1 MVRGGIVIE
10 TATLLTFIPAALVLG
25 LTPGADMMFCF
36 GQGLRSGP
44 RPALAASAGVSTGVM
59 LHVLLAGL
67 GLGAA
72 VATLP
77 WLFDVIR
84 WFGVG
89 YLLFLAWGA
98 FRNGAVAPETPAAP
112 MSRAFRDGMLVNLT
126 NPKVILFVLAFIPQ
140 FVDPSAGS
148 VLMQFLIFGV
158 IIAGGGFVVNGFV
171 GIFAGGTGRM
181 LVGNPRASRILGWIT
196 GSIFAAL
203 ALRLAIL
210 ERA

>member
-1 MVRGGIVIE
+1 MIE
-10 TATLLTFIPAALVLG
+10 TATLLAFIPAALVLG

-36 GQGLRSGP
+36 GQGLRSGA
-44 RPALAASAGVSTGVM
+44 RPAIAASAGVSTGLM
-59 LHVLLAGL
+59 IHVFLAGL

-84 WFGVG
+84 WVGVG

-98 FRNGAVAPETPAAP
+98 FRDGAVAPDAPAAP
-112 MSRAFRDGMLVNLT
+112 VRRAFRDGMLVNLT

-140 FVDPSAGS
+140 FVDPAAGS
-148 VLMQFLIFGV
+148 VLMQFLTFGV
-158 IIAGGGFVVNGFV
+158 IIAIGGFVVNGFV
-171 GIFAGGTGRM
+171 GLFAGGAGRV

-196 GSIFAAL
+196 GGIFAAL
-203 ALRLAIL
+203 AVRLAIL